1 MVVGWVLSQGLLKGR
16 DRDKEQ
22 AVSGAQPQHISLLWL
37 LGSGVALGA
46 LGSGSVLPSH
56 PEDKHRAHGKG
67 PRTLLGVLQ
76 LPASACCRRDT
87 DWRIAP
93 EGIGDPTL
101 PHQCDRGRWSPLGT
115 EVLATP
121 WRQDLELGCCGLL
134 RPGRL
139 CSVRGCHS
147 ARCWDL
153 RALSRGGWE
162 GIERWQI
169 PSVRDRGSALQ
180 LLCVAELSWEP
191 QTARRCLGLFLAP
204 WMGCSMV
211 SSHLRHRQG
220 GTYALSLGSY
230 KR

>member
-56 PEDKHRAHGKG
+56 PEGKHRAHGKG

-121 WRQDLELGCCGLL
+121 WRQDLEAGLL
-134 RPGRL
+134 RAPPPR
-139 CSVRGCHS
+139 
-147 ARCWDL
+147 
-153 RALSRGGWE
+153 
-162 GIERWQI
+162 Q
-169 PSVRDRGSALQ
+169 ALQ
-180 LLCVAELSWEP
+180 WPGLPQRAVLGPAGAEP
-191 QTARRCLGLFLAP
+191 RRVG
-204 WMGCSMV
+204 
-211 SSHLRHRQG
+211 RHREMADPQCAG
-220 GTYALSLGSY
+220 QRQCPAAALRG
-230 KR
+230 